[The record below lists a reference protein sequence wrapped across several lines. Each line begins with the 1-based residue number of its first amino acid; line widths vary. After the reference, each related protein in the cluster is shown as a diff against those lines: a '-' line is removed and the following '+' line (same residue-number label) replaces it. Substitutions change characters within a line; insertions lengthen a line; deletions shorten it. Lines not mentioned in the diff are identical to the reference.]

1 MADPLRIPSTP
12 RVTRQLLSG
21 LSTPAAG
28 MSVQQ
33 RFLDVISQNLAN
45 VETTKTADG
54 GPYKRQV
61 LTVSGDAAAGSPQ
74 VDAVVDP
81 RPGRQVYD
89 PGHPDADK
97 DGFVTYPNVDVNN
110 ELVDMMVARRVFE
123 ANASVFQA
131 AKAMLRR
138 ALDI

>member
-1 MADPLRIPSTP
+1 MAEPLKFPTFP
-12 RVTRQLLSG
+12 RTSRQLLSG
-21 LSTPAAG
+21 LTTPAAG

-33 RFLDVISQNLAN
+33 KFLDVISQNLAN

-54 GPYKRQV
+54 GPYKRQIV
-61 LTVSGDAAAGSPQ
+61 TVSGDVAAGEGSAQ
-74 VDAVVDP
+74 AVTDP
-81 RPGRQVYD
+81 RAGRTMYD
-89 PGHPDADK
+89 PGHPDADA
-97 DGFVTYPNVDVNN
+97 DGFVAYPNVDVNT
-110 ELVDMMVARRVFE
+110 ELVDLMVARRVFE

>member
-1 MADPLRIPSTP
+1 MAEPLKFPTFP
-12 RVTRQLLSG
+12 RTSRQLLSG
-21 LSTPAAG
+21 LTTPAAG

-33 RFLDVISQNLAN
+33 KFLDVISQNLAN

-61 LTVSGDAAAGSPQ
+61 VTVSGDVSTGEAAAQ
-74 VDAVVDP
+74 AVTDP
-81 RPGRQVYD
+81 RAGRTMYD
-89 PGHPDADK
+89 PGHPDADA
-97 DGFVTYPNVDVNN
+97 DGFVAYPNVDVNT
-110 ELVDMMVARRVFE
+110 ELVDLMVARRVFE

>member
-1 MADPLRIPSTP
+1 MADPIRIPVTP
-12 RVTRQLLSG
+12 RLSRQLLSG

-33 RFLDVISQNLAN
+33 KFLDVISQNLAN

-61 LTVSGDAAAGSPQ
+61 VSVSGDAATGSPRM
-74 VDAVVDP
+74 DAVTDP

-97 DGFVTYPNVDVNN
+97 DGFVNYPNVDVNN
-110 ELVDMMVARRVFE
+110 ELVDLMVARRVFE

-138 ALDI
+138 SLDI